1 MTPGESVSK
10 YCRTCVQGDRRAVK
24 GCGGDK
30 AILGSCVFFPYRL
43 GEKRISVR
51 VFRQFCLQCMGKSRE
66 MVLECESFDCA
77 CWEYRMGTNP
87 ARKGLGNIG
96 NLKTGA

>member
-1 MTPGESVSK
+1 MTPGESVKK
-10 YCRTCVQGDRRAVK
+10 YCMECVGGDRRIVK
-24 GCGGDK
+24 GCDGNEALGGP
-30 AILGSCVFFPYRL
+30 CPFYPYRL
-43 GEKRISVR
+43 GKRVWVR

-66 MVLECESFDCA
+66 MVSECELFDCA

-96 NLKTGA
+96 NLKTGV